1 MDEQLL
7 LTNEQRKWFLEME
20 STPDEDTMTILKIP
34 TKDLKYYIPLV
45 DKAAA
50 AGFENTTPVLK
61 KFYCG

>member
-1 MDEQLL
+1 MDEQSKSL
-7 LTNEQRKWFLEME
+7 FEME